1 MTKENVSRNLPSC
14 YTIYYMPIQLTQKAV
29 DSVNRIKRE
38 QNIPDDKALRIAV
51 VGGGCSGLSY
61 KLSFDAPDSVN
72 DRMFTFGDVN
82 VAVDQ
87 RSYLVLNGMTID
99 FSDGLDGAGF
109 TFQNPNASKTCGCGT
124 SFKA

>member
-1 MTKENVSRNLPSC
+1 MAIELTPKAIEN
-14 YTIYYMPIQLTQKAV
+14 IK
-29 DSVNRIKRE
+29 RIKLE
-38 QNIPDDKALRIAV
+38 QKITEEKILRVSV

-61 KLSFDAPDSVN
+61 KLSFDIPDGVN
-72 DRMFTFGDVN
+72 DRLFTFGDVK

-99 FSDGLDGAGF
+99 FTDGLEGSGF
-109 TFQNPNASKTCGCGT
+109 VFTNPNASKTCGCGT